1 MAGRPDLH
9 DPETEALLSAYLD
22 GELEDE
28 GRRAVEAHLAAC
40 NRCRALLADLRRVKR
55 LVAELPLE
63 TPARPVVVRPRSA
76 RRLAELAG
84 VAALVAGLLLLGADL
99 LLPRPTHPLTAPAAG
114 PPAPAAADR
123 ATARPESVP
132 AETRQPP
139 AVRPLIVVGAGLTAA
154 GGLGFLALRLGWGR
168 TVLLI
173 GLLGLAGGLVA
184 GCGESGP
191 GGGAEPPVPPEA
203 ERIVAAVRADAAR
216 RSGQDPSRVRLA
228 SLEAVDWPDT
238 SLGCPESGKFYA
250 QVITPGYKIVVRAG
264 ETDYEYHTDRAGNF
278 VLCVRGQPSA
288 R

>member
-40 NRCRALLADLRRVKR
+40 DRCRALLADLRRVKR

-63 TPARPVVVRPRSA
+63 SPTRPVVVRPRPA
-76 RRLAELAG
+76 RRLAELVA

-99 LLPRPTHPLTAPAAG
+99 LLPRPSHPLTAPAAG
-114 PPAPAAADR
+114 PAAPAAADR
-123 ATARPESVP
+123 AAARPESVP

-139 AVRPLIVVGAGLTAA
+139 VRPLAVVGAGLTAA
-154 GGLGFLALRLGWGR
+154 GGLGLLALRLGWAR
-168 TVLLI
+168 TGLLI
-173 GLLGLAGGLVA
+173 GLLGLAGGLVV
-184 GCGESGP
+184 GCSGSGP
-191 GGGAEPPVPPEA
+191 GGGGEPPVPPEA

-216 RSGQDPSRVRLA
+216 RSGQDPARVRLA
-228 SLEAVDWPDT
+228 RVEAVEWPDT
-238 SLGCPESGKFYA
+238 SLGCPEAGKFYA